1 MSSQLVTVRVTL
13 FILAILPQMDS
24 KHSIDRDFLFWV
36 LFIAGCGFLTYLL
49 SPILTPFLLA
59 AVIAYI
65 CNPFVSWLNSHNISR
80 TIATILVMVL
90 SLAVFTALILVMMP
104 LFERETLR
112 LIERMPDYLE
122 TIRETG
128 IPWLKTTLGIDLQL
142 DVTALKQ
149 AFADHW
155 KSAGGIAAKMLPS
168 LTSGGMAVLD
178 FIMNLLLVPVVL
190 FYLLRDWN
198 ILIAEL
204 NEWIPSLWKKQ
215 IYPMAREADR
225 VLAEFL
231 RGQIAVI
238 LLMCIFYVTGLWL
251 TGLEFSL
258 PIGLVA
264 GILVFVPYLGA
275 IVGLSLATF
284 AALLQFQDW
293 GDIVWVWVVFGTGQ
307 LLESMLITPWL
318 VGERIG
324 LHPIIV
330 IFALLAFGQLF
341 GFIGILL
348 ALPISAVLLVW
359 LRQLH
364 QQYINRT

>member
-1 MSSQLVTVRVTL
+1 MVTVRVTL
-13 FILAILPQMDS
+13 FAFVILPQMDS
-24 KHSIDRDFLFWV
+24 KHSIDRHFLFWV
-36 LFIAGCGFLTYLL
+36 LLIAVSGSLTYLL

-65 CNPFVSWLNSHNISR
+65 CNPFVSWLNTHNISR
-80 TIATILVMVL
+80 TIGTILVMVL
-90 SLAVFTALILVMMP
+90 SLAIFTALILVMMP
-104 LFERETLR
+104 LFEREILR
-112 LIERMPDYLE
+112 LIERTPEYLE

-128 IPWLKTTLGIDLQL
+128 IPWLKSTLGIDLQL
-142 DVTALKQ
+142 DIAVLKQ
-149 AFADHW
+149 AFTEHW

-168 LTSGGMAVLD
+168 LTSGGMAILD

-198 ILIAEL
+198 SLLAEF
-204 NEWIPSLWKKQ
+204 NEWIPSIWKKQ
-215 IYPMAREADR
+215 IYPMVREADR
-225 VLAEFL
+225 ILAEFL

-284 AALLQFQDW
+284 AALVQFQDW
-293 GDIVWVWVVFGTGQ
+293 GDIIWVLVVFGSGQ
-307 LLESMLITPWL
+307 LLESMLVTPWL
-318 VGERIG
+318 VGDRIG
-324 LHPIIV
+324 LHPVIV

-359 LRQLH
+359 LRHLH
-364 QQYINRT
+364 QQYLNKT